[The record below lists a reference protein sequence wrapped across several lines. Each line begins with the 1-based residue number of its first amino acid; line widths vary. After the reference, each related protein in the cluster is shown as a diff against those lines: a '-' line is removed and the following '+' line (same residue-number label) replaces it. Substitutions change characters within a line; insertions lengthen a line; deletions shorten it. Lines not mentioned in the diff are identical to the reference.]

1 MRTGTIAA
9 LAVGI
14 GLAGCA
20 THGNVGQWGAMDEGG
35 ARCGLPP
42 VDGRVFVE
50 IRYAGDGTPSA
61 VPEECTV
68 APGTRITWRGPEGTS
83 TPFVLRFAE
92 ASPAG
97 RGEPR
102 ELASEKTDVRQEVMI
117 IARNVKGRY
126 KYGIEANGIMVD
138 PAIII
143 DQ

>member
-1 MRTGTIAA
+1 MRMGTIVA
-9 LAVGI
+9 LAVGA

-20 THGNVGQWGAMDEGG
+20 SDGGLWGAEDDGL
-35 ARCGLPP
+35 RCGLPP
-42 VDGRVFVE
+42 IGDRVHVE
-50 IRYAGDGTPSA
+50 IRYADDGTPSA

-68 APGTRITWRGPEGTS
+68 APGTRITWRGPEETP
-83 TPFVLRFAE
+83 TPFLLRFTE

-102 ELASEKTDVRQEVMI
+102 ELPSRETADRQRVVI
-117 IARNVKGRY
+117 IAGEVEGRY

-143 DQ
+143 DR

>member
-1 MRTGTIAA
+1 MRMGTIVA

-20 THGNVGQWGAMDEGG
+20 SDGGVWGLEDDGL
-35 ARCGLPP
+35 RCGLPP
-42 VDGRVFVE
+42 IGGRVHVE
-50 IRYAGDGTPSA
+50 IHYADDGTPSA

-68 APGTRITWRGPEGTS
+68 APGTRITWRGPDEAP
-83 TPFVLRFAE
+83 TPFLLSFTE

-102 ELASEKTDVRQEVMI
+102 ELPSRETAGRQRIVI
-117 IARNVKGRY
+117 IAGEVEGRY
-126 KYGIEANGIMVD
+126 KYDIEANGITVD

-143 DQ
+143 DR